1 MSTRSA
7 QAPKA
12 VPRSNFWAAIQIW
25 YPCPTHQN
33 DCLSQKKSV
42 GNWLCPGVGCS
53 FRFNECLRESG
64 KLQPT
69 PKFEKNQ
76 NLALMAFCRCDL
88 QFWKLPWLYISKEVL
103 GNETGPKSAHSFDQK
118 LFFYSVLPSSKK
130 WQFMAACSQGT
141 NLQLLQFS
149 QATAALDI

>member
-12 VPRSNFWAAIQIW
+12 VPRSDFLAAIQIW

-69 PKFEKNQ
+69 PKFEKSKPCSYGI
-76 NLALMAFCRCDL
+76 LSMWPSILET
-88 QFWKLPWLYISKEVL
+88 YISKEVL